1 MTAGADRVALVPNGG
16 WDERVLVFR
25 NESLVDVFAVVTQR
39 YVVLVD
45 TLATPAAAAAVLDYL
60 RPRLA
65 SRRLLVVNTHAD
77 WDHCWGNA
85 VFDGPAARW
94 PAPIIGHRRC
104 RERLA
109 SAAARAELAQAQA
122 RAPARFGAVRLVP
135 PSLTFARTLTIDGGD
150 LTLALLHTPGHQPDH
165 LAVWLPEARL
175 LLAGDTA
182 EAPFPS
188 VAGPA
193 GVPALRASLRR
204 LAALA
209 PATLLACHAPG
220 VTSPDL
226 LAANAAYL
234 DELERRGR
242 AALARGLPA
251 DLPAGADPAALI
263 GYPAEAAAAGTL
275 PDGQADYY
283 RRAHGDAIRA
293 MLGWLANAGERAGA
307 DAP

>member
-1 MTAGADRVALVPNGG
+1 MPDDSDRVTLVPNGG

-25 NESLVDVFAVVTQR
+25 NEPLVDVFAVVTQR
-39 YVVLVD
+39 YVVLID

-65 SRRLLVVNTHAD
+65 NRRLLVVNTHAD

-85 VFDGPAARW
+85 IFDGPAARW
-94 PAPIIGHRRC
+94 PAPIIGHQRC
-104 RERLA
+104 RARLT
-109 SAAARAELAQAQA
+109 SATARLELAQRQA
-122 RAPARFGAVRLVP
+122 DAPARFGAVRLVP
-135 PSLTFARTLTIDGGD
+135 PSLTFGRSLTIDGGD

-165 LAVWLPEARL
+165 LAVWLPEVRL

-193 GVPALRASLRR
+193 GIPALRASLRR

-209 PATLLACHAPG
+209 PAMLLACHAPG
-220 VTSPDL
+220 VTSPSL

-234 DELERRGR
+234 DALEQHCR
-242 AALARGLPA
+242 AALAHGLPA

-263 GYPAEAAAAGTL
+263 GYPAEAAASGPL

-283 RRAHGDAIRA
+283 RRTHGSAIRA
-293 MLGWLANAGERAGA
+293 MLGWLAGAAVDRAGTSR
-307 DAP
+307 